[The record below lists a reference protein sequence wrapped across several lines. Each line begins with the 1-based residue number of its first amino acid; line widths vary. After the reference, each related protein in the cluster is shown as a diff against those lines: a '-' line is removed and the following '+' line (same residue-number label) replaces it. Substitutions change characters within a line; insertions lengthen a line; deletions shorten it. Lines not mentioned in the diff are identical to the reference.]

1 MFHPPPS
8 TQMHFNVDKVSSAGP
23 MLGSGG
29 NVGQQ
34 FRTRLKKILNMEMQ
48 EQVCGRAE
56 RCERVKA
63 RAENVRNMCIERQ
76 EQNEKNCERE

>member
-1 MFHPPPS
+1 
-8 TQMHFNVDKVSSAGP
+8 
-23 MLGSGG
+23 
-29 NVGQQ
+29 
-34 FRTRLKKILNMEMQ
+34 MEKQ

-63 RAENVRNMCIERQ
+63 CAENVRNMCIERQ